1 MKRSEYLQ
9 NAFRLRNEG
18 KISDEVYDAM
28 IMNVDSFCDEDEDD
42 RLPSSYAEIDYGDRD
57 DAEAI
62 DGMRFDDM
70 NYTRYMERQ
79 VRR

>member
-18 KISDEVYDAM
+18 KISDEAYDAM
-28 IMNVDSFCDEDEDD
+28 IMNADSFCDEDEDD

-70 NYTRYMERQ
+70 NYTRYMER
-79 VRR
+79 